1 MPRVPSVTHRYTR
14 VPQSAR
20 RMEVHAG
27 TLGYVGI
34 SGEGGRVC
42 APGGRQRTDSLRGFP
57 AGNAGDTGGSESPP
71 GPTRPHPGP
80 GGVSPPDP
88 LAEALA
94 PSAAQRACIRL
105 AAETQRRDHQARADR
120 LTAELEQAR
129 TSHVAAISERDGK
142 ITTLTASQTA
152 LEARLAGMT
161 LNALKTP
168 FDAVATT
175 WDGALKECGGSYEAA
190 MAQYPQL
197 AADYQ
202 KTHSGK

>member
-34 SGEGGRVC
+34 NGEDGRVC

-105 AAETQRRDHQARADR
+105 AAETQRRYPDWAV
-120 LTAELEQAR
+120 TWGPGGY
-129 TSHVAAISERDGK
+129 AASDDGHAALGPV
-142 ITTLTASQTA
+142 TTQPA
-152 LEARLAGMT
+152 LEALLHAETARRGRLA
-161 LNALKTP
+161 P
-168 FDAVATT
+168 
-175 WDGALKECGGSYEAA
+175 
-190 MAQYPQL
+190 
-197 AADYQ
+197 
-202 KTHSGK
+202 